1 MADQGS
7 LDWLATPL
15 GRTVLELEGL
25 LLADVLADVFGFEMI
40 QIGRW
45 GEAAQL
51 SESARTQHHWWVA
64 PDARGKGAIR
74 AHYDALP
81 VASGSVEAVL
91 LPHTLEIA
99 PNPHDL
105 LREVE
110 RVLRGEGQLVICGF
124 NPLGPWGLR
133 HLLGR
138 RRFPPPV
145 DRLLAEGRIR
155 DWLRLLGFEV
165 VEARRYLFAPPWAR
179 RVPDDGSSWLERRGP
194 ELLPPL
200 AGAYVLKSRKR
211 VRTMTP
217 IRAVRHRAPAV
228 VGGLVEPTSRNA
240 A

>member
-1 MADQGS
+1 MADHGS

-51 SESARTQHHWWVA
+51 SEAARTQHHWWVA

-81 VASGSVEAVL
+81 VASGSIEAVL

-110 RVLRGEGQLVICGF
+110 RVLRGEGHLVICGF

-179 RVPDDGSSWLERRGP
+179 RLPDDGSSWLERRGP
-194 ELLPPL
+194 ELLSPL

-228 VGGLVEPTSRNA
+228 VGGLAEPTSRNA

>member
-1 MADQGS
+1 MADHGS

-51 SESARTQHHWWVA
+51 SEAARTQHHWWVA

-110 RVLRGEGQLVICGF
+110 RVLRGEGHLVICGF

-194 ELLPPL
+194 ELLSPL

-228 VGGLVEPTSRNA
+228 VGGLAEPTSRNA